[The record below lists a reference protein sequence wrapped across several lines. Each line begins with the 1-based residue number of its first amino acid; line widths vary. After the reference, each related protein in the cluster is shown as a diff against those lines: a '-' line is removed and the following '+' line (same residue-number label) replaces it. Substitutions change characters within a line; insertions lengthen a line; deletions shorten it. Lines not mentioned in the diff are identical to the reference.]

1 MFFFRLKFGLQ
12 YKKWINE
19 SEQIQN
25 LFYFANLKIA
35 LGLFLVHLIHWK
47 LNFPNA

>member
-1 MFFFRLKFGLQ
+1 MFSFRSKFGLQ

-25 LFYFANLKIA
+25 FFYFANLKIA